1 MGLFGF
7 LRRKDESAMPDPDSP
22 EFQALVDGSTLPGSA
37 EMGESGWSSV
47 PAGTQNVDLR
57 DTGARE
63 EIVELLRERGIDP
76 DAKGQQI
83 DASTVPG
90 LREAILA
97 ILGRHGIEISTAG
110 GVQIPTAGGV
120 GGYVAGSAAAA
131 DPLAQIEHLAKQR
144 DAGRITEA
152 EFQAQKRSLS
162 GDKPLH

>member
-7 LRRKDESAMPDPDSP
+7 LRRKDQSAMPDPDSP

-47 PAGTQNVDLR
+47 PAGTQSIDLR

-63 EIVELLRERGIDP
+63 EIVELLREKGVDP
-76 DAKGQQI
+76 DAKGQRI

-90 LREAILA
+90 LREAILG
-97 ILGRHGIEISTAG
+97 ILGRHGIQISTAG
-110 GVQIPTAGGV
+110 GVQIPSVGGV

-144 DAGRITEA
+144 DAGQLSEA
-152 EFQAQKRSLS
+152 EFEAQKRNLL
-162 GDKPLH
+162 GNE

>member
-47 PAGTQNVDLR
+47 PAGTQSIDLR

-63 EIVELLRERGIDP
+63 EIVELLRERGLDP
-76 DAKGQQI
+76 DARGQRI
-83 DASTVPG
+83 DATAVPG

-97 ILGRHGIEISTAG
+97 ILGQHGIQIPTAG

-120 GGYVAGSAAAA
+120 GGYVAGSPQAA

-144 DAGRITEA
+144 DAGQITEA
-152 EFQAQKRSLS
+152 EFRAQKRSLL
-162 GDKPLH
+162 GNE